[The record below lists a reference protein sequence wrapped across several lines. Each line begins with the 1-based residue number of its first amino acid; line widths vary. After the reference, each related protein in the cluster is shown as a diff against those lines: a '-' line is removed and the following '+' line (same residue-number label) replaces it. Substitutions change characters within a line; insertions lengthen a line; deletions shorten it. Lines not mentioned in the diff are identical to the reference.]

1 MAPQT
6 SRMRRIHTFLLAS
19 SVTAMTLLG
28 ACSGG
33 GGGGHGGVDAQLL
46 SIAVTPPNPS
56 VAPGTMQPFVATG
69 TYSNATTKDLTAMA
83 TWSSSDPSA
92 ATVSNAAGSVGV
104 ASAVAA
110 GSTTISASF
119 GGLMGSASLT
129 VTSAFL
135 VSIQV
140 APPNSS
146 IALGTSCGF
155 RATGVFSDAT
165 TQDMTAQVDWESSDT
180 SRATISNAA
189 GQNGLA
195 MSAGVGS
202 ATISASFGG
211 ISGSTLLTVT
221 SAVLVSVQVT
231 PVDPSIALG
240 TAQQFMATGVF
251 SNATTQDLTAQA
263 AWDSS
268 SPAASV
274 SNAAP
279 DFGRAQSMSVGS
291 ATVSATFMGVV
302 GASSL
307 TVTPAAL
314 VSLAVTPTNP
324 SIALGT
330 GQAMV
335 ATGTF
340 TDATVQDMT
349 AEVAWSSSDETVA
362 AVSNAD
368 GSRGMASSVAMG
380 SATISASAGAVSG
393 STLLTVTSATLV
405 SIDVT
410 PAVPSIALGRSQA
423 FAATGTYTDGTTQDV
438 TGQVTWSSS
447 SESVATVSNADGSRG
462 LASSVGLGATAIGA
476 ALAGVSGSTTLAVT
490 GAVVVSIEVDP
501 DASAIAKGTSQ
512 AFSAL
517 GLFSDGT
524 RQDLTGAVL
533 WASSDLSVAKISNAD
548 GSRGLAK
555 GVGVG
560 SITISATLGAVVGS
574 TTFDVTSAVLVS
586 IDVMPFA
593 PSIAKGTNIQFSA
606 VGTYSDDSSQD
617 LTSAVA
623 WSSSDATVAVVSN
636 ALRSHGSA
644 TGLGVGGATITATFG
659 GMSGSEDLVVTDAVL
674 ASIVVTPANPSVPAG
689 MTQAFTAMGVF
700 SDASQQ
706 DITARVT
713 WSSSAPAIA
722 PVSNAAGSKG
732 LASAIAGGS
741 ATITASAGGIS
752 GSTVMSVKVITLDS
766 IDVTPDVATLPKGYA
781 MRLQATGTYSDGS
794 SRDLTAQ
801 VVWTSSSTGRAT
813 VSNAAGT
820 AGRVT
825 GAGAG
830 AVVISATMSGVAG
843 TAAITVTNESLVSI
857 DVEPSPVTLSVG
869 QTQQLSAMG
878 SFSGGSVV
886 DITSQV
892 RWSSNNKFRVAVG
905 NSSAKGLVTAK
916 AAGSATIKAKKSN
929 KSGTGSV
936 TVL

>member
-6 SRMRRIHTFLLAS
+6 SGTRRVHSFLLAS

-28 ACSGG
+28 ACGG
-33 GGGGHGGVDAQLL
+33 GGGGSAGAPKLL

-56 VAPGTMQPFVATG
+56 VATGTTRQFVATG
-69 TYSNATTKDLTAMA
+69 TYSNARTMDVTALA
-83 TWSSSDPSA
+83 TWSSSDETA
-92 ATVSNAAGSVGV
+92 ATVSNAAGSAGL
-104 ASAVAA
+104 ASALAA
-110 GSTTISASF
+110 GSTTISASL
-119 GGLMGSASLT
+119 GTVSGSTSLT
-129 VTSAFL
+129 VTSASL
-135 VSIQV
+135 VAIQV
-140 APPNSS
+140 SPARPS

-155 RATGVFSDAT
+155 QATGVFSDAT

-180 SRATISNAA
+180 SLATISNVA

-202 ATISASFGG
+202 PTISAAFDG
-211 ISGSTLLTVT
+211 ISGSTVLTVT

-240 TAQQFMATGVF
+240 TAQQFTATGVF
-251 SNATTQDLTAQA
+251 SDATTQDLTSQA
-263 AWDSS
+263 AWDASS
-268 SPAASV
+268 SAASV
-274 SNAAP
+274 SSAAP
-279 DFGRAQSMSVGS
+279 DFGRAQSTAVGS
-291 ATVSATFMGVV
+291 ASISATFGGMI
-302 GASSL
+302 GASTL

-314 VSLAVTPTNP
+314 VSLAVSPTSP

-330 GQAMV
+330 SQAMV
-335 ATGTF
+335 AMGTF

-362 AVSNAD
+362 AVSNAA
-368 GSRGMASSVAMG
+368 GTRGVASSVATG
-380 SATISASAGAVSG
+380 SATISASAGAVAG
-393 STLLTVTSATLV
+393 STLLTVTSASLV

-410 PAVPSIALGRSQA
+410 PAVPSIALGRTQA
-423 FAATGTYTDGTTQDV
+423 FAATGTYTDGSTQDV
-438 TGQVTWSSS
+438 TAAVAWSSS
-447 SESVATVSNADGSRG
+447 SASVATVSNADGSRG
-462 LASSVGLGATAIGA
+462 LATSAAVGSTTIGA
-476 ALAGVSGSTTLAVT
+476 ALAGVSGSTTLSVT
-490 GAVVVSIEVDP
+490 SAVVVSIEVDP
-501 DASAIAKGTSQ
+501 DASAVAKGTSQ

-560 SITISATLGAVVGS
+560 SVTISATLGAVAGS
-574 TTFDVTSAVLVS
+574 TSFDVTSAVLVS
-586 IDVMPFA
+586 IDVLPIA
-593 PSIAKGTNIQFSA
+593 PSIAKGTNVLFSA

-617 LTSAVA
+617 LTSLVA
-623 WSSSDATVAVVSN
+623 WSSSDASVAVVSN
-636 ALRSHGSA
+636 APGSQGSA
-644 TGLGVGGATITATFG
+644 TGLSVGGATITASFG
-659 GMSGSEDLVVTDAVL
+659 GMSGSEDVVVTAAVL
-674 ASIVVTPANPSVPAG
+674 ASIVVTPANPDVPAG

-706 DITARVT
+706 DVTARVT

-741 ATITASAGGIS
+741 ATITASAGAIS
-752 GSTVMSVKVITLDS
+752 GSTVMTVAVITLDS
-766 IDVTPDVATLPKGYA
+766 IDVTPDVATLPKGYS
-781 MRLQATGTYSDGS
+781 MRLQATGNYSDGS
-794 SRDLTAQ
+794 SRDLTAD
-801 VVWTSSSTGRAT
+801 VVWTSSATARAT
-813 VSNAAGT
+813 VSNASAT

-825 GAGAG
+825 GAGTG
-830 AVVISATMSGVAG
+830 AAVISATMSGVVG

-857 DVEPSPVTLSVG
+857 DVEPSPVTLAVG
-869 QTQQLSAMG
+869 GTQQLSAMG

-892 RWSSNNKFRVAVG
+892 RWSSNNRSKIAVN
-905 NSSAKGLVTAK
+905 NSSSKGVVTAR
-916 AAGSATIKAKKSN
+916 ATGSATIKAKKGN
-929 KSGTGSV
+929 RSGTGSV
-936 TVL
+936 TVH